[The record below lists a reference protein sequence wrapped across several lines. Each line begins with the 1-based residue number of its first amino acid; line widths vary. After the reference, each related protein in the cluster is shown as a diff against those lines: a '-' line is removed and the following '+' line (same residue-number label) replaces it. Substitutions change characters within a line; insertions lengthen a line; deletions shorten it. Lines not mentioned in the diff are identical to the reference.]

1 MRTSKEFFTL
11 RVANRKD
18 LPTMSRL
25 KLELDRFHENMPI
38 WPPESDLKE
47 ARRSISKHMKQGKCF
62 VAISP
67 ENEIVGFTT
76 VRLTKRET
84 VHSGYRR
91 VGEIGF
97 LYVKEDQRRH
107 NVGQH
112 LVSACINFFEKKGI
126 EHVTTRSVV
135 YNKIADRFWNKL
147 SFQPAIYVRST
158 TVGKVKQKLRE
169 LHSM

>member
-1 MRTSKEFFTL
+1 MRSSKRFFIV

-18 LPTMSRL
+18 LPTISRL

-38 WPPESDLKE
+38 WPPESNLRE
-47 ARRSISKHMKQGKCF
+47 ARRSVIKHMKKGKYF
-62 VAISP
+62 VAVSP

-76 VRLTKRET
+76 ARLMRRET

-91 VGEIGF
+91 IGEIGF

-112 LVSACINFFEKKGI
+112 LVSTCINFFEKKGI
-126 EHVTTRSVV
+126 EHVTTRSVA
-135 YNKIADRFWNKL
+135 YNKIVDRFWNKL
-147 SFQPAIYVRST
+147 SFHSVIYVRST
-158 TVGKVKQKLRE
+158 TVRKVKQKLRK
-169 LHSM
+169 LFNM